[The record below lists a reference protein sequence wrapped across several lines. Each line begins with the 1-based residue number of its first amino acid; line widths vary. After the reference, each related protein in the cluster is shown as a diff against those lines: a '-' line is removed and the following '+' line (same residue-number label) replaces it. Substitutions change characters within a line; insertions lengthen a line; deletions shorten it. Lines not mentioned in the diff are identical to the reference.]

1 MFLARSLQTAAKVRM
16 LGSSCLSVRQHVT
29 NKKPLNLILGNSYSE
44 NFLNLFF
51 DNFQSTRRNL
61 PAHPNPNK
69 TTTITSELASK
80 FC

>member
-29 NKKPLNLILGNSYSE
+29 NKKTFEFNSGKFIFGKFPE
-44 NFLNLFF
+44 PFF